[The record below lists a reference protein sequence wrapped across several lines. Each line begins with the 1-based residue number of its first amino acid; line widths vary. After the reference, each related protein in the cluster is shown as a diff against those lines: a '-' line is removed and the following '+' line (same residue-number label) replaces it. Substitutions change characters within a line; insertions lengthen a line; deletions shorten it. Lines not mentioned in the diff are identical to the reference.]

1 LKIHGAD
8 KGEEMPADNS
18 TTVSEES
25 ATQKSLLKRL
35 FGLYEIIPIML
46 ILLSI
51 IGIGITDYS
60 PANSRRYWLAMV
72 PVFAGAC
79 LILEWSRARGRGQKW
94 TTIVRTQLLLWFG
107 LLLAVFLV
115 YFLLHTG
122 RLDNENT
129 GLIILLLL
137 ALTTFFAGIHLG
149 WRLFIVG
156 IFLGLAL
163 IGAAYLEE
171 FVWMFLII
179 ALVVVAIFLLLKH
192 YAGTKIGEKV
202 G

>member
-1 LKIHGAD
+1 
-8 KGEEMPADNS
+8 MPEDHS

-25 ATQKSLLKRL
+25 ATQKSLLKRM
-35 FGLYEIIPIML
+35 FGLYEIIPIVL
-46 ILLSI
+46 LLLSI
-51 IGIGITDYS
+51 IGIGITDFS
-60 PANSRRYWLAMV
+60 PADSHLYWLAMV

-79 LILEWSRARGRGQKW
+79 LILEWSRARGKGQKW

-115 YFLLHTG
+115 YMLLHTG

-149 WRLFIVG
+149 WRLFIVA

-163 IGAAYLEE
+163 IGATYLEE
-171 FVWMFLII
+171 FVWIFLII
-179 ALVVVAIFLLLKH
+179 ALVVVAIFLLLKR
-192 YAGTKIGEKV
+192 YAGTKMGKKA

>member
-1 LKIHGAD
+1 
-8 KGEEMPADNS
+8 MPVDNP
-18 TTVSEES
+18 TAVSEES
-25 ATQKSLLKRL
+25 ATKKSLLKRL
-35 FGLYEIIPIML
+35 FGLYEIILIVL
-46 ILLSI
+46 ILLSM
-51 IGIGITDYS
+51 IGIGITDFS
-60 PANSRRYWLAMV
+60 PADSRLYWLAMV
-72 PVFAGAC
+72 PVFAAAC
-79 LILEWSRARGRGQKW
+79 LILEWSRARGKGQKW
-94 TTIVRTQLLLWFG
+94 ITIVRTQLLIWFG
-107 LLLAVFLV
+107 LLLAVLLVFL
-115 YFLLHTG
+115 LLHTG

-156 IFLGLAL
+156 IFLGVAL

-179 ALVVVAIFLLLKH
+179 ALVVVAIFLLLKR
-192 YAGTKIGEKV
+192 YAGTKMGKNA

>member
-1 LKIHGAD
+1 
-8 KGEEMPADNS
+8 MPEDNS
-18 TTVSEES
+18 TTASEES

-35 FGLYEIIPIML
+35 FGLYEIILIML
-46 ILLSI
+46 ILLAI
-51 IGIGITDYS
+51 IGIGITDFS
-60 PANSRRYWLAMV
+60 PAESHRYWFAMV

-79 LILEWSRARGRGQKW
+79 LILEWSRARGKGQKW
-94 TTIVRTQLLLWFG
+94 STILRTQLLLWLG
-107 LLLAVFLV
+107 LLLAVRLA
-115 YFLLHTG
+115 YLLLHTG

-163 IGAAYLEE
+163 IGATYLEE
-171 FVWMFLII
+171 FVWIFLFI
-179 ALVVVAIFLLLKH
+179 AIVVVAIFLLLKRF
-192 YAGTKIGEKV
+192 AGTKMGKMQDEAGED
-202 G
+202 

>member
-1 LKIHGAD
+1 M
-8 KGEEMPADNS
+8 EVDNS
-18 TTVSEES
+18 TAVSEES
-25 ATQKSLLKRL
+25 ATKKSLLKRL
-35 FGLYEIIPIML
+35 FGLYEIILIVL
-46 ILLSI
+46 ILLSM
-51 IGIGITDYS
+51 IGIGITDFS
-60 PANSRRYWLAMV
+60 PADSRLYWLAMV

-115 YFLLHTG
+115 YFLLHAG

-192 YAGTKIGEKV
+192 YAGTKIAEKV

>member
-1 LKIHGAD
+1 
-8 KGEEMPADNS
+8 MPEDNS
-18 TTVSEES
+18 TTISEES

-35 FGLYEIIPIML
+35 FGLYESILIVL
-46 ILLSI
+46 ILLAI
-51 IGIGITDYS
+51 IGIGITDFS
-60 PANSRRYWLAMV
+60 PAESHRYWFAMV

-79 LILEWSRARGRGQKW
+79 LILEWSRARGKGQKW
-94 TTIVRTQLLLWFG
+94 STILRTQLLLWLG
-107 LLLAVFLV
+107 LLLAVRLA
-115 YFLLHTG
+115 YLLLHTG

-163 IGAAYLEE
+163 IGATYLEE
-171 FVWMFLII
+171 FVWIFLFI
-179 ALVVVAIFLLLKH
+179 AIVVVVIFLLLKRF
-192 YAGTKIGEKV
+192 AGTKMGKMQDEAGED
-202 G
+202 

>member
-1 LKIHGAD
+1 
-8 KGEEMPADNS
+8 MPADNS
-18 TTVSEES
+18 TAVPEES

-35 FGLYEIIPIML
+35 FGIYEIILSVL

-51 IGIGITDYS
+51 IGIGITDFS
-60 PANSRRYWLAMV
+60 PGDSHRYWFAMV

-79 LILEWSRARGRGQKW
+79 LILEWSRARGKGQKW
-94 TTIVRTQLLLWFG
+94 TTIVRTQLLLWLG
-107 LLLAVFLV
+107 LLLAVRLT
-115 YFLLHTG
+115 YLLLQTG

-129 GLIILLLL
+129 GLVILLLL

-156 IFLGLAL
+156 IFLGVAL

-171 FVWMFLII
+171 FVWMFLILAI
-179 ALVVVAIFLLLKH
+179 VVVAIFLLLKR
-192 YAGTKIGEKV
+192 YAGTKI
-202 G
+202 

>member
-1 LKIHGAD
+1 
-8 KGEEMPADNS
+8 MPVENS
-18 TTVSEES
+18 TAVSEES
-25 ATQKSLLKRL
+25 ATKKSLLKRL
-35 FGLYEIIPIML
+35 FGLYEIIPIVL

-51 IGIGITDYS
+51 IGIGITDFS
-60 PANSRRYWLAMV
+60 PADSHLYWLAMV

-79 LILEWSRARGRGQKW
+79 LILEWSRALGRGQKW
-94 TTIVRTQLLLWFG
+94 TTIVRTQLLLWLG
-107 LLLAVFLV
+107 LLLAVRLV
-115 YFLLHTG
+115 YLLLHTG

-163 IGAAYLEE
+163 IGATYLEE
-171 FVWMFLII
+171 FVWIFLFI
-179 ALVVVAIFLLLKH
+179 AIVVVAIFLLLKR
-192 YAGTKIGEKV
+192 YAGTKM
-202 G
+202 

>member
-1 LKIHGAD
+1 
-8 KGEEMPADNS
+8 MPVDNS
-18 TTVSEES
+18 TAVSEER
-25 ATQKSLLKRL
+25 ATQKSLLRRL
-35 FGLYEIIPIML
+35 FGLYEIILIVL
-46 ILLSI
+46 ILLAI
-51 IGIGITDYS
+51 IGIGITDFS
-60 PANSRRYWLAMV
+60 PADSHRYWFAMV

-94 TTIVRTQLLLWFG
+94 TTILRTQLLLWLG
-107 LLLAVFLV
+107 LLLAVRLA
-115 YFLLHTG
+115 YLLLHTG

-163 IGAAYLEE
+163 IGATYLEE
-171 FVWMFLII
+171 FVWMFLIMAI
-179 ALVVVAIFLLLKH
+179 VVVAIFLLLKRF
-192 YAGTKIGEKV
+192 AGNKMGKMQDEAGED
-202 G
+202 

>member
-1 LKIHGAD
+1 
-8 KGEEMPADNS
+8 MPADNS
-18 TTVSEES
+18 TAVSKES

-35 FGLYEIIPIML
+35 FGLYEIILIML
-46 ILLSI
+46 ILLAI
-51 IGIGITDYS
+51 IGIGITDFS
-60 PANSRRYWLAMV
+60 PAESHRYWFAMV

-94 TTIVRTQLLLWFG
+94 TTIVRTQLLLWLG
-107 LLLAVFLV
+107 LLLAVRLA
-115 YFLLHTG
+115 YLLLHTG

-163 IGAAYLEE
+163 IGATYLEE
-171 FVWMFLII
+171 FVWIFLFI
-179 ALVVVAIFLLLKH
+179 AIVVVAIFLLLKRF
-192 YAGTKIGEKV
+192 AGTKMGKMQDEAGED
-202 G
+202 

>member
-1 LKIHGAD
+1 
-8 KGEEMPADNS
+8 MPADNS
-18 TTVSEES
+18 TAVSKEN

-35 FGLYEIIPIML
+35 FGIYEITLIVL

-51 IGIGITDYS
+51 IGIGITDFS
-60 PANSRRYWLAMV
+60 PADSHRYWFAMV

-79 LILEWSRARGRGQKW
+79 LILEWSRARGKGQKW
-94 TTIVRTQLLLWFG
+94 TAIVGAQLLLWLG
-107 LLLAVFLV
+107 LLLAVRLV
-115 YFLLHTG
+115 YLLLHTG

-156 IFLGLAL
+156 IFLGVAL

-171 FVWMFLII
+171 FVWIFLII
-179 ALVVVAIFLLLKH
+179 AIVVVAIFLLWK
-192 YAGTKIGEKV
+192 YFTKGKT
-202 G
+202 

>member
-1 LKIHGAD
+1 
-8 KGEEMPADNS
+8 MPEDNS
-18 TTVSEES
+18 TTISEES

-35 FGLYEIIPIML
+35 FGLYESILIVL
-46 ILLSI
+46 ILLAI
-51 IGIGITDYS
+51 IGIGITDFS
-60 PANSRRYWLAMV
+60 PAESHRYWFAMV

-79 LILEWSRARGRGQKW
+79 LILEWSRARGKGQKW
-94 TTIVRTQLLLWFG
+94 TTILRTQVLLWLG
-107 LLLAVFLV
+107 LLLAVRLA
-115 YFLLHTG
+115 YLLLHTG

-163 IGAAYLEE
+163 IGATYLEE
-171 FVWMFLII
+171 FVWIFLFI
-179 ALVVVAIFLLLKH
+179 AIVVVAIFLLLKRF
-192 YAGTKIGEKV
+192 AGTKMGKMQDEAGED
-202 G
+202 

>member
-1 LKIHGAD
+1 
-8 KGEEMPADNS
+8 MQVDNS
-18 TTVSEES
+18 TAVSEES

-35 FGLYEIIPIML
+35 FGLYEIILIML
-46 ILLSI
+46 ILLAI
-51 IGIGITDYS
+51 IGIGITDFS
-60 PANSRRYWLAMV
+60 PAESHRYWFAMV

-79 LILEWSRARGRGQKW
+79 LILEWSRARGKGQKW
-94 TTIVRTQLLLWFG
+94 TTILRTQVLLWLG
-107 LLLAVFLV
+107 LLLAVRLA
-115 YFLLHTG
+115 YLLLHTG

-156 IFLGLAL
+156 IFLGVAL

-179 ALVVVAIFLLLKH
+179 ALVVVAIVLLLKR
-192 YAGTKIGEKV
+192 YAGTKMGKNA

>member
-1 LKIHGAD
+1 
-8 KGEEMPADNS
+8 MPEDNS
-18 TTVSEES
+18 TTISEES

-35 FGLYEIIPIML
+35 FGLYESILIVL
-46 ILLSI
+46 ILLAI
-51 IGIGITDYS
+51 IGIGITDFS
-60 PANSRRYWLAMV
+60 PAESHRYWFAMV

-79 LILEWSRARGRGQKW
+79 LILEWSRARGKGQKW
-94 TTIVRTQLLLWFG
+94 STILRTQLLLWLG
-107 LLLAVFLV
+107 LLLAVRLA
-115 YFLLHTG
+115 YLLLHTG

-163 IGAAYLEE
+163 IGATYLEE
-171 FVWMFLII
+171 FVWIFLFI
-179 ALVVVAIFLLLKH
+179 AIVVVAIFLLLKRF
-192 YAGTKIGEKV
+192 AGTKMGKMQDEAGED
-202 G
+202 

>member
-1 LKIHGAD
+1 
-8 KGEEMPADNS
+8 MPADNS
-18 TTVSEES
+18 TAVSEES
-25 ATQKSLLKRL
+25 ATKKSLLKRL
-35 FGLYEIIPIML
+35 FGIYEIILIVL

-51 IGIGITDYS
+51 IGIGITDFYPGDS
-60 PANSRRYWLAMV
+60 HRYWFAMV

-79 LILEWSRARGRGQKW
+79 LILEWSRARGKGQKW
-94 TTIVRTQLLLWFG
+94 TTIVRTQLLLWLG
-107 LLLAVFLV
+107 LLLAVRLT
-115 YFLLHTG
+115 YLLLHTG

-156 IFLGLAL
+156 IFLGVAL

-171 FVWMFLII
+171 FVWIFLII
-179 ALVVVAIFLLLKH
+179 AIVVVAIFLLLKR
-192 YAGTKIGEKV
+192 YAGSKMGKKQDEAAED
-202 G
+202 

>member
-1 LKIHGAD
+1 
-8 KGEEMPADNS
+8 MPEDNS
-18 TTVSEES
+18 TTISEES

-35 FGLYEIIPIML
+35 FGLYESILIVL
-46 ILLSI
+46 ILLAI
-51 IGIGITDYS
+51 IGIGITDFS
-60 PANSRRYWLAMV
+60 PAESHRYWFAMV

-79 LILEWSRARGRGQKW
+79 LILEWSRARGKGQKW
-94 TTIVRTQLLLWFG
+94 TTILRTQVLLWLG
-107 LLLAVFLV
+107 LLLAVRLA
-115 YFLLHTG
+115 YLLLHTG

-163 IGAAYLEE
+163 IGATYLEE
-171 FVWMFLII
+171 FVWIFLFI
-179 ALVVVAIFLLLKH
+179 AIVVVVIFLLLKRF
-192 YAGTKIGEKV
+192 AGTKMGKMQDEAGED
-202 G
+202 

>member
-1 LKIHGAD
+1 
-8 KGEEMPADNS
+8 MPEDNS

-35 FGLYEIIPIML
+35 FGLYESILIML
-46 ILLSI
+46 ILLAI
-51 IGIGITDYS
+51 IGIGITDFS
-60 PANSRRYWLAMV
+60 PAESHRYWFAMV

-79 LILEWSRARGRGQKW
+79 LILEWSRARGKGQKW
-94 TTIVRTQLLLWFG
+94 TTILRTQVLLWLG
-107 LLLAVFLV
+107 LLLAVRLA
-115 YFLLHTG
+115 YLLLHTG

-163 IGAAYLEE
+163 IGATYLEE
-171 FVWMFLII
+171 FVWIFLFI
-179 ALVVVAIFLLLKH
+179 ALVVVAIFILLKR
-192 YAGTKIGEKV
+192 YAGTKMGEKA

>member
-1 LKIHGAD
+1 LQNQK
-8 KGEEMPADNS
+8 KGGEMPADNS
-18 TTVSEES
+18 TAVSEES

-35 FGLYEIIPIML
+35 FGIYEIILSVL

-51 IGIGITDYS
+51 IGIGITDFS
-60 PANSRRYWLAMV
+60 PEDSHRYWFAMV

-79 LILEWSRARGRGQKW
+79 LILEWSRARGKGQKW
-94 TTIVRTQLLLWFG
+94 TTIVRTQLLLWLG
-107 LLLAVFLV
+107 LLLAVRLT
-115 YFLLHTG
+115 YLLLQTG

-129 GLIILLLL
+129 GLVILLLL

-156 IFLGLAL
+156 IFLGVAL

-171 FVWMFLII
+171 FVWMFLILAI
-179 ALVVVAIFLLLKH
+179 VVVAIFLLLKR
-192 YAGTKIGEKV
+192 YAGT
-202 G
+202 

>member
-1 LKIHGAD
+1 
-8 KGEEMPADNS
+8 MPEDNS

-35 FGLYEIIPIML
+35 FGLYESILIVL
-46 ILLSI
+46 ILLAI
-51 IGIGITDYS
+51 IGIGITDFS
-60 PANSRRYWLAMV
+60 PAESHRYWFAMV

-79 LILEWSRARGRGQKW
+79 LILEWSRARGKGQKW
-94 TTIVRTQLLLWFG
+94 STILRTQLLLWLG
-107 LLLAVFLV
+107 LLLAVRLA
-115 YFLLHTG
+115 YLLLHTG

-163 IGAAYLEE
+163 IGATYLEE
-171 FVWMFLII
+171 FVWIFLFI
-179 ALVVVAIFLLLKH
+179 AIVVVAIFLLLKR
-192 YAGTKIGEKV
+192 YAGNKMGKMQDEAGED
-202 G
+202 